1 MYPTIQLATAILE
14 ARRARRARRASDNRN
29 RSFLIAGLFVIVTVT
44 ACAQSSAAVPSPVT
58 EEQAVQMAESALE
71 GFNAGDYVLWSADWS
86 PTMKQAIDED
96 AFLAFRD
103 QFHSQ
108 LGDYVEIAEVTGSP
122 GADAG
127 TFRWTFDVEFEN
139 GAYQMWFGF
148 KQGSTLIEGVS
159 FEEPAA

>member
-1 MYPTIQLATAILE
+1 MYPTIQLTTSIIE
-14 ARRARRARRASDNRN
+14 ARRARTARRVPGKRN
-29 RSFLIAGLFVIVTVT
+29 RIALIAGLLVVAMVT

-71 GFNAGDYVLWSADWS
+71 GFNARDYVLWSADWS
-86 PTMKQAIDED
+86 PTMKQAIDQE

-108 LGDYVEIAEVTGSP
+108 LGDYVEIAEVTGSQ
-122 GADAG
+122 GSDAG

-139 GAYQMWFGF
+139 GSYRMWFGF
-148 KQGSTLIEGVS
+148 KRGSTLIEGVS
-159 FEEPAA
+159 FEE